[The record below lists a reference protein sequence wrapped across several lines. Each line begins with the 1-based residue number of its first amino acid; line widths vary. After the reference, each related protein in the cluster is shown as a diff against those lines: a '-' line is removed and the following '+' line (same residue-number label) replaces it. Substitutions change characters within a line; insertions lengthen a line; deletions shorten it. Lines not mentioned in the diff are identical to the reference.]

1 MNVIA
6 IHAMITLNAL
16 KHTLHQANPKKSIKM
31 LATICRFQTTYS
43 TAQLEKVILEK
54 LESQKSERI
63 SNWLS
68 SRKLRDFNTTT
79 WLTQTKKFLPKMF
92 FQPKKKKNSCTL
104 TKKLI
109 KKTQSL
115 GPHKKSPNFSNGKP
129 TFYNCWEY

>member
-16 KHTLHQANPKKSIKM
+16 KHTLHQTNPKKSIKM

-68 SRKLRDFNTTT
+68 SRELRDFNTTI
-79 WLTQTKKFLPKMF
+79 WFTQTKKFLPKMF
-92 FQPKKKKNSCTL
+92 FQLKKKKFLYFNQ
-104 TKKLI
+104 
-109 KKTQSL
+109 KTNQKDSITW
-115 GPHKKSPNFSNGKP
+115 PTQEKPQFFKWKTNFL
-129 TFYNCWEY
+129 